1 MYYRKA
7 QNSCLRTCKEDDGVE
22 EYLKVM
28 HEKNTILITLD
39 ILTLHEELDISN
51 LPKSQF

>member
-28 HEKNTILITLD
+28 HEKKYHINNFRYPYIT
-39 ILTLHEELDISN
+39 
-51 LPKSQF
+51 